1 MKKFLSLI
9 VFTII
14 LSGTLFSQDCLNDIY
29 YTVVNQ
35 KAYGKAMKMMDKK
48 CMPGNEANAQV
59 WLMKGNTY
67 FFYALTEMKR
77 AEMDT
82 NYIIANPEYIVV
94 AYEAF
99 RKAIELDNQIE
110 ENVKSGLYG
119 PKAGQKICGEFI
131 HAMGKQAI
139 LDTNYKKAI
148 EYILI
153 AQKTYGIVLKG
164 EEKDEKLFEDNMFE
178 VYFDLTR
185 IYLALND
192 KENIQVNLKKAM
204 SKNKDFPAI
213 YYTAYNFFYQN
224 KDTLECGKVIKKTRM
239 IASKTDSI
247 SYKKNYYLLELT
259 YYDMMS
265 MVDSLKSRSIEMINE
280 IGIDSINKNFYTE
293 VIGTLF
299 NQFIELETEKILD
312 LYLEKYPMDFDM
324 IKYKGFLNLVKISAI
339 INQNAAIASSTT
351 LTGAEKRKQSEANNV
366 LKSQYYDEAIIW
378 FKKAYVIN
386 PANEDVI
393 KYLFQSYSGAGRSAE
408 MDPAFKE
415 IALKLL
421 SGGK

>member
-9 VFTII
+9 VLTII

-59 WLMKGNTY
+59 WLMKANTY

-77 AEMDT
+77 AESDT
-82 NYIIANPEYIVV
+82 NYKIANPEYIVV

-99 RKAIELDNQIE
+99 KKAIELDNQIDD
-110 ENVKSGLYG
+110 NVKSGLYG
-119 PKAGQKICGEFI
+119 PKAGQKMCGEFI
-131 HAMGKQAI
+131 HSLGKQAI
-139 LDTNYKKAI
+139 LDSNYAKAI

-164 EEKDEKLFEDNMFE
+164 EEKNEQLFDDNMFE

-185 IYLALND
+185 VYLALND

-204 SKNKDFPAI
+204 SKNKDVPAI
-213 YYTAYNFFYQN
+213 YYTAYNFFYKN
-224 KDTLECGKVIKKTRM
+224 KDTLECGKVIKKTKL
-239 IASKTDSI
+239 IASKTTDTI
-247 SYKKNYYLLELT
+247 NKKNYFLLELT

-265 MVDSLKSRSIEMINE
+265 MVDSLKIRSIQMVNE
-280 IGIDSINKNFYTE
+280 IGIDSTNKSFYNE
-293 VIGTLF
+293 IIGTLF
-299 NQFIELETEKILD
+299 NQFIEVETDQILD
-312 LYLEKYPMDFDM
+312 LYLAKYPNDFDM

-339 INQNAAIASSTT
+339 INQNAAISSSTT
-351 LTGAEKRKQSEANNV
+351 LTSAEKRKQSEANNV
-366 LKSQYYDEAIIW
+366 LKNKYYDEAIIW
-378 FKKAYVIN
+378 FNKAYEIN

-393 KYLFQSYSGAGRSAE
+393 KYLFQSYSGSGRSGE

-415 IALKLL
+415 KAMKIL
-421 SGGK
+421 SGGN

>member
-9 VFTII
+9 VLTII

-35 KAYGKAMKMMDKK
+35 KAYGKAIKMMDKK

-59 WLMKGNTY
+59 WLMKANTY
-67 FFYALTEMKR
+67 FFYAATEMKR
-77 AEMDT
+77 AASDT

-99 RKAIELDNQIE
+99 RKAIELDNQID
-110 ENVKSGLYG
+110 ENVKSGLWG
-119 PKAGQKICGEFI
+119 SKEGQRMCGQFI
-131 HAMGKQAI
+131 HDMGKKAI
-139 LDTNYKKAI
+139 LDSNYAKAI
-148 EYILI
+148 EYIQI

-164 EEKDEKLFEDNMFE
+164 EEKNEKLFDDNMFE

-185 IYLALND
+185 VYLALND
-192 KENIQVNLKKAM
+192 KENTQVNLKKAM
-204 SKNKDFPAI
+204 SKNKDFPAL

-239 IASKTDSI
+239 IAAKTDNI
-247 SYKKNYYLLELT
+247 SYRKNYYLLELT

-265 MVDSLKSRSIEMINE
+265 MVDTLKSRSMEMIND
-280 IGIDSINKNFYTE
+280 IGIDRKNKDFYVE

-299 NQFIELETEKILD
+299 NQLIDVETEKILD
-312 LYLEKYPMDFDM
+312 MYLAIDSTDFDM
-324 IKYKGFLNLVKISAI
+324 IKYKGFLNLVKVSAI
-339 INQNAAIASSTT
+339 INENAKINSSTT

-366 LKSQYYDEAIIW
+366 LKNKYYDEAIIW
-378 FKKAYVIN
+378 FKKAYEIN

-393 KYLFQSYSGAGRSAE
+393 KYLFQSYSGSGRSAE

-415 IALKLL
+415 KAMKIL
-421 SGGK
+421 SGAN